1 MNLRQFLPASR
12 IIVIQLLCLFKLCN
26 LRECSTTGSSV
37 LCYAYLEVNEQA
49 EKQTIILKLGFFF
62 FLYTCN
68 LFLNA
73 LFEDGAYKLEDQ
85 LESYK
90 CQTFRSQEPT
100 PECSLLHKVNFGVFS
115 LWEVSVKK
123 CFLSLSSSLTLSHSN
138 NKCHLLHKSP
148 QIYYM
153 CKQGRKGLQCHLQQ
167 WS

>member
-1 MNLRQFLPASR
+1 MNLRKFLPASS

-37 LCYAYLEVNEQA
+37 LCYAYLEVNEQS

-115 LWEVSVKK
+115 L
-123 CFLSLSSSLTLSHSN
+123 
-138 NKCHLLHKSP
+138 
-148 QIYYM
+148 
-153 CKQGRKGLQCHLQQ
+153 
-167 WS
+167 